1 MQVTIVLFADMFLFR
16 RILAVY
22 NDLGSEI
29 DQRRMPTDQLPS
41 NLLKIFNLLN
51 FSVGLYVVVT

>member
-1 MQVTIVLFADMFLFR
+1 MLFADMFLFR

-29 DQRRMPTDQLPS
+29 DQRRMLTDQLPS